1 MARAKEWLHRIQ
13 TGTIDRTQL
22 DDQMNTLLTDSL
34 VTQVAAQIGPLGEPS
49 TLTFVD
55 QRRIGTATAY
65 RFLATF
71 KAAKLYEL
79 LALNDAG
86 KISGLRFLPAQ

>member
-22 DDQMNTLLTDSL
+22 DDQMNTLLSDSL